1 MSALYPPAC
10 ESSATPVVQ
19 GVPVQVASVTD
30 SPAANTSAQEA
41 MGKLNNFPPGLVKAM
56 VSSLSAFPVRFFV
69 VDNSGSM
76 QATDGN
82 RLILDAQGR
91 GRMVQATRWEELS
104 DTVMQIGTMAHA
116 LNARVDFHLLNP
128 RPVLH
133 GRGRLEPA
141 GQFFTMTHDG
151 RSTEEVGA
159 VSTCGQP
166 LDVLGL
172 RQVMATSPGGTT
184 PLTEAVMQLVSLIEP
199 AAAQLRARGQQAVV
213 VLATDGMP
221 NDPPSFLAALQRLQ
235 LLPVWTVVR
244 LCTDDDGVVRY
255 WSDLDASLE
264 APLEVLDDD
273 RGEAK
278 EVHAKNPWLTYG
290 SPLQL
295 ARTFGLQDKLF
306 DLLDEAALLPSQ
318 VRQFCELL
326 LGVPLPEPDL
336 DAAAFIAAVQAA
348 LQTMPP
354 VFDPLTSRLKPWIDV
369 HLLTRQ
375 LDRHNGVARCFG
387 PNCVIS

>member
-82 RLILDAQGR
+82 RLILDAQVRQQAGPGSHPDAWSTMADPAPDPAPLPDPGPGPAQGR

-172 RQVMATSPGGTT
+172 RQVTATSYP
-184 PLTEAVMQLVSLIEP
+184 
-199 AAAQLRARGQQAVV
+199 
-213 VLATDGMP
+213 
-221 NDPPSFLAALQRLQ
+221 DP
-235 LLPVWTVVR
+235 
-244 LCTDDDGVVRY
+244 D
-255 WSDLDASLE
+255 
-264 APLEVLDDD
+264 
-273 RGEAK
+273 
-278 EVHAKNPWLTYG
+278 H
-290 SPLQL
+290 
-295 ARTFGLQDKLF
+295 
-306 DLLDEAALLPSQ
+306 
-318 VRQFCELL
+318 
-326 LGVPLPEPDL
+326 
-336 DAAAFIAAVQAA
+336 
-348 LQTMPP
+348 
-354 VFDPLTSRLKPWIDV
+354 
-369 HLLTRQ
+369 
-375 LDRHNGVARCFG
+375 
-387 PNCVIS
+387 